1 MDVVLQRMWVGML
14 KLTRRLAS
22 CILER
27 CLERGYRGSFPNRL
41 QTVLQQ
47 LFLLRLDIKLFAA
60 ASEVA

>member
-1 MDVVLQRMWVGML
+1 MDVVLQRMWVSML
-14 KLTRRLAS
+14 KLSRRCVS

-27 CLERGYRGSFPNRL
+27 FLERGYRSSFPNRL